1 MVRVIWLMSYVR
13 FIVMGVILTKIESVL
28 ATNQYLAMRIKH
40 HAESE
45 SGTCWGSSSS
55 LSGTR

>member
-1 MVRVIWLMSYVR
+1 MSYVR
-13 FIVMGVILTKIESVL
+13 FIVMGVILTKFESVL

-55 LSGTR
+55 LSGTRWF